1 MEIDE
6 EKVEPLAL
14 ADAGGLCAADT
25 VGGGIRFDGMGAD
38 HSRLSQHCN
47 ENGGDFMRNNRLPG
61 KLGHG
66 LAILATFLLTVVLSV
81 GCITWQVREVATD
94 EELHTSIALNERV
107 QAAQM
112 ERIEGAVQ
120 GLAEQYH
127 FSPDTV
133 MDIVTPEAVAQYNRD
148 VIAWWMQLLADDP
161 ATDAPEWDASEV
173 EAAVREDALFQE
185 NTPSTQR
192 RSVARDGVAYE
203 VGRAVTKAVLPVRAT
218 LLSLA
223 LPMALERIDVPRYM
237 HLVNIAPRVCA
248 LAAAALCAILV
259 VLMRRRVSKA
269 LMYVGSALAAT
280 ALILIG
286 CVLAVWSL
294 GLTAMVGEVS
304 SLLAMQLDLLGGHI
318 LLQAAVVTA
327 VCLAAGCAL
336 IAVHQHD
343 MKRFLRGQRS
353 AAA

>member
-1 MEIDE
+1 MAIDE
-6 EKVEPLAL
+6 EKAEPLAL
-14 ADAGGLCAADT
+14 ADAGRVCAAGA
-25 VGGGIRFDGMGAD
+25 VGGGVRFDGMGAD

-47 ENGGDFMRNNRLPG
+47 ENGGDFMKKNRLPG
-61 KLGHG
+61 KLAHG

-81 GCITWQVREVATD
+81 GCITWQVREVAAD
-94 EELHTSIALNERV
+94 EDLHTSIALNDRV

-112 ERIEGAVQ
+112 ERIEGAVHD
-120 GLAEQYH
+120 LAEQYH

-133 MDIVTPEAVAQYNRD
+133 MGIVTPEAVAQYNRD
-148 VIAWWMQLLADDP
+148 VIAWWMQLLTDDP
-161 ATDAPEWDASEV
+161 VTDAPEWDASEV

-192 RSVARDGVAYE
+192 RTIARDGVAYE
-203 VGRAVTKAVLPVRAT
+203 VGRAVTKAVLPVRTT

-223 LPMALERIDVPRYM
+223 LPMALERVDVPHYM
-237 HLVNIAPRVCA
+237 QLVNIAPRVCV
-248 LAAAALCAILV
+248 LAAVALCVILV
-259 VLMRRRVSKA
+259 VLMRRRASKA
-269 LMYVGSALAAT
+269 LMYLGSALAAT
-280 ALILIG
+280 ALILAG

-294 GLTAMVGEVS
+294 GLTAMAGEVS
-304 SLLAMQLDLLGGHI
+304 SLLAMQLDLLIGHI

-327 VCLAAGCAL
+327 VCLAAGCVL

-353 AAA
+353 AEA